1 MRSFPMVSASSI
13 GASVRYVAKQ
23 AGFEGVETV
32 LRRARLPL
40 ELAGATQQDG
50 RFIPLRS
57 LFLVLEAASDAAKV
71 RDFGVEL
78 VEQRGFASLGSL
90 FRDAERV
97 AELSAAVEAACRGS
111 KSYSNHLHV
120 EVVRSGEFRR
130 VGLATSLGNSRGAR
144 QLTDL
149 LLAALVSLVRHF
161 AGSDWR
167 PVSVETDYAS
177 GMGDG
182 PGLATFAQ
190 CPLVYGRPT
199 AALVV
204 DDVAWRS
211 SRSSGVAAAQPPMHE
226 HVPPNDLTSVVRELI
241 RLCLLDTE
249 CSLLVVARTMG
260 VSARTLQRELN
271 AAGCTFRRLVV
282 AERCARAAE
291 LLVETRSAIGDIAL
305 SSGYSSHNHLARAF
319 KSLDLVPPGQYRSRM
334 GKAKAAEAVKSRSA
348 NRPP

>member
-40 ELAGATQQDG
+40 EMAGATQHDG

-97 AELSAAVEAACRGS
+97 AELSTAVEAACQVS

-149 LLAALVSLVRHF
+149 LLAALVSLVRRF
-161 AGSDWR
+161 AGSSWR

-182 PGLATFAQ
+182 PGLANFAG
-190 CPLVYGRPT
+190 CPLVYARPT
-199 AALVV
+199 AALVI
-204 DDVAWRS
+204 DDEAWC
-211 SRSSGVAAAQPPMHE
+211 SRTLGLERALPPMHE
-226 HVPPNDLTSVVRELI
+226 HAPPNDLASVVRELI
-241 RLCLLDTE
+241 RLCLLDNE

-319 KSLDLVPPGQYRSRM
+319 KSLDLVSPGQYRSRM
-334 GKAKAAEAVKSRSA
+334 GKAKVAEPVKSRPA

>member
-13 GASVRYVAKQ
+13 GASVRYVAKR
-23 AGFEGVETV
+23 AGYEGVETV

-40 ELAGATQQDG
+40 EMAGATQHDS

-57 LFLVLEAASDAAKV
+57 LFLVLEAAGDAAKV
-71 RDFGVEL
+71 RDFGLEL
-78 VEQRGFASLGSL
+78 VRQRGVASLGSL
-90 FRDAERV
+90 FRDCERV
-97 AELSAAVEAACRGS
+97 AELSTALQGACWAS

-149 LLAALVSLVRHF
+149 LLAALVSLVRRF
-161 AGSDWR
+161 AGSSWR

-177 GMGDG
+177 GTGDG
-182 PGLATFAQ
+182 PGLANFAE

-199 AALVV
+199 AALVI
-204 DDVAWRS
+204 DDVAWH
-211 SRSSGVAAAQPPMHE
+211 SRTLGLEHAEPLTHE
-226 HVPPNDLTSVVRELI
+226 PVPPNDLTSVVRELI

-249 CSLLVVARTMG
+249 CTLLVVARTMG
-260 VSARTLQRELN
+260 ISARTLQRELN

-334 GKAKAAEAVKSRSA
+334 GKAKASEPIKSRPA

>member
-13 GASVRYVAKQ
+13 GASVRFVAKY

-40 ELAGATQQDG
+40 EMAGATQHDG

-57 LFLVLEAASDAAKV
+57 LFLVLEAASDTLKV
-71 RDFGVEL
+71 RDFAVEL
-78 VEQRGFASLGSL
+78 VQQRGFSSLGSL
-90 FRDAERV
+90 FRDAERT
-97 AELSAAVEAACRGS
+97 AELGTAVEAACRAS
-111 KSYSNHLHV
+111 KSYSNHLQL
-120 EVVRSGEFRR
+120 EVVHSGEFRR
-130 VGLATSLGNSRGAR
+130 IGLATSLGSSRGAR

-149 LLAALVSLVRHF
+149 LLAALVSVVRRF
-161 AGSDWR
+161 AGNAWR
-167 PVSVETDYAS
+167 PVSIETDAAS
-177 GMGDG
+177 TSGDG
-182 PGLATFAQ
+182 AALANFAE
-190 CPLVYGRPT
+190 CPLVYGKST
-199 AALVV
+199 AALVI

-211 SRSSGVAAAQPPMHE
+211 RTVRIDAAQSPVHDP
-226 HVPPNDLTSVVRELI
+226 VPPNDLTSVVRELI

-334 GKAKAAEAVKSRSA
+334 GKTKVSEPIKSRSA

>member
-13 GASVRYVAKQ
+13 GASVRFVAKH
-23 AGFEGVETV
+23 AGFEGVEIV

-40 ELAGATQQDG
+40 EMAGATQQDG

-57 LFLVLEAASDAAKV
+57 LFLVLEAASEAVKV
-71 RDFGVEL
+71 RDFGVAL
-78 VEQRGFASLGSL
+78 VQQRGFSSVGSL
-90 FRDAERV
+90 FRDAER
-97 AELSAAVEAACRGS
+97 SADLGTAVEAACQAS
-111 KSYSNHLHV
+111 KSYSNHVHL

-130 VGLATSLGNSRGAR
+130 IGLATNLGASRGAR

-149 LLAALVSLVRHF
+149 LLAALVSLVRRF
-161 AGSDWR
+161 AGSAWR
-167 PVSVETDYAS
+167 PVSIEADYAS
-177 GMGDG
+177 GLGDG
-182 PGLATFAQ
+182 AGLANFAERA
-190 CPLVYGRPT
+190 LVYGQPA
-199 AALVV
+199 AALVI
-204 DDVAWRS
+204 DDAAWRS
-211 SRSSGVAAAQPPMHE
+211 RSVRIDAAQPPLH
-226 HVPPNDLTSVVRELI
+226 HPVPPNDLTSVVRELI

-249 CSLLVVARTMG
+249 CSLLVIARTMG

-319 KSLDLVPPGQYRSRM
+319 KSLDLVSPGQYRSRM
-334 GKAKAAEAVKSRSA
+334 GKTKALEPIKARSA